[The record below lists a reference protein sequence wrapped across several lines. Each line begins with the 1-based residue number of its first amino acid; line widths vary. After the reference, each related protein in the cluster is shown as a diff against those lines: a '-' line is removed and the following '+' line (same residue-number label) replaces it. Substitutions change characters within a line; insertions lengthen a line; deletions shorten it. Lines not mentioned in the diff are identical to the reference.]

1 MTKLSYTLG
10 MKVFACFIAVLSGIT
25 AFFDGIGIFLANS
38 YDFYSSSLAELK
50 LAHPYLDTGMLTKL
64 YGMRGSLLPILV
76 ISLLLFAISV
86 IYLLCAAGHRPD
98 TDEIVLYN
106 EDLDM
111 YVWCVTV
118 FGTPW
123 AGELTNIPLPPKQA
137 A

>member
-1 MTKLSYTLG
+1 MRTLTRKNWKADIENLKDDDPRDIYQYYIISDYGAHILMT
-10 MKVFACFIAVLSGIT
+10 
-25 AFFDGIGIFLANS
+25 
-38 YDFYSSSLAELK
+38 
-50 LAHPYLDTGMLTKL
+50 
-64 YGMRGSLLPILV
+64 
-76 ISLLLFAISV
+76 
-86 IYLLCAAGHRPD
+86 D

-123 AGELTNIPLPPKQA
+123 AGELTDIPLPPKQA